1 MCGICGIIQLGADPA
16 PIDTGVLDRMVDVLA
31 HRGPDGRG
39 TWYSADSRA
48 GLGHR
53 RLAIVDLSPLG
64 AQPMTNEDG
73 TVWVTFNGEIY
84 NFPELRR
91 RLEQR
96 GHVFRS
102 HTDTEVLVHL
112 YEDRGEAMLD
122 DLDGDFAFALWDARQ
137 RTALLARDPVGVK
150 PLYTAERNGVLLFAS
165 EIKSLLE
172 HPLIEPRMSQEGFYH
187 YLTYLVV
194 PAPHTMFEGIRKLR
208 AGEAL
213 KVEADG
219 RVRRW
224 RYWTAAPRH
233 RNGSPADLD
242 AEFEELFRASVKKRM
257 MSDVPVGLLFSGGVD
272 STLNALAFQE
282 LVAPSPVSSYN
293 VAMNARRFAV
303 ESEHAELI
311 AGAMGL
317 RHARVDLEEEDFQR
331 VMSDVTWHLDEPL
344 ADPVTVAQWYVTR
357 LARQGGMTVLHA
369 GEGAD
374 ELFCGYDI
382 TRRFLRHDRWLWQPL
397 RRLPRAV
404 SAMGYRMLRGGAS
417 PRTMKI
423 ADVLRRRSLGQAFYM
438 AEAIGFYEH
447 EKSRLLAPAF
457 LEEMEEHDS
466 YFEVEPIYREL
477 AAEAPEASFID
488 QITYIELT
496 TRLPELLLMRTDKMA
511 MANSIEARVP
521 FLDKALIEFALSAP
535 LSWKTRNGVSKE
547 PLKRL
552 ATEWTRKAVDPA
564 RLGRDPAQLFY
575 RPKSGFGAPIQEWFS
590 GGLGR
595 DLSSR
600 LMAQRDRWEGIV
612 DVAAI
617 TRELAAGPAN
627 ENRSFQLWTL
637 YMALVWRE
645 RFGV

>member
-1 MCGICGIIQLGADPA
+1 
-16 PIDTGVLDRMVDVLA
+16 MVDVLA

-39 TWYSADSRA
+39 TWCSPDGRA

-64 AQPMTNEDG
+64 AQPMSNEDG

-84 NFPELRR
+84 NFPELRQ
-91 RLEQR
+91 RLEAR
-96 GHVFRS
+96 GHRFRS

-112 YEDRGEAMLD
+112 YEERGDAMLEE
-122 DLDGDFAFALWDARQ
+122 LDGDFAFALWDSRNH
-137 RTALLARDPVGVK
+137 TALLARDPVGVK
-150 PLYTAERNGVLLFAS
+150 PLYLALRQGLLLFAS

-172 HPLIEPRMSQEGFYH
+172 HPLVEPRMSQEGFYH

-194 PAPHTMFEGIRKLR
+194 PAPHTMFEGIEKLR

-213 KVEADG
+213 
-219 RVRRW
+219 RVQANGAIRRW
-224 RYWTAAPRH
+224 RYWTPAPRQP
-233 RNGSPADLD
+233 NGRGPDLD
-242 AEFEELFRASVKKRM
+242 AELESLFRASVKKRM

-282 LVAPSPVSSYN
+282 LVAPQPVHSYN
-293 VAMNARRFAV
+293 VAMNARRFEV

-317 RHARVDLEEEDFQR
+317 AHSRIDLEEADFQR
-331 VMSDVTWHLDEPL
+331 VMGEVTWHMDEPL

-382 TRRFLRHDRWLWQPL
+382 TRRFLRHDRWLWRPL
-397 RRLPRAV
+397 SWLPRAV
-404 SAMGYRMLRGGAS
+404 SGIGYQMLRRGHS

-447 EKSRLLAPAF
+447 EKSRLLMPSF
-457 LEEMEEHDS
+457 LAAMEPHDS
-466 YFEVEPIYREL
+466 FYQVEPVYQEL
-477 AAEAPEASFID
+477 AAEAPNASFID

-521 FLDKALIEFALSAP
+521 FLDKSLIEFALSAP
-535 LSWKTRNGVSKE
+535 LSWKTRDDVSKE

-552 ATEWTRKAVDPA
+552 ATQWTRRAVEPS
-564 RLGRDPAQLFY
+564 RLGRDPEGLFY
-575 RPKSGFGAPIQEWFS
+575 RPKSGFGAPIREWF
-590 GGLGR
+590 GGALGQ
-595 DLSSR
+595 DLIRR
-600 LMAQRDRWEGIV
+600 LHAQRDRWESIL
-612 DVAAI
+612 DVTAL
-617 TRELAAGPAN
+617 TEELATAPAS

-637 YMALVWRE
+637 YTALVWRE